1 MMYKKT
7 KGFSLAELLIS
18 LLIISI
24 VLAAAIPTITKRNAM
39 DPEKIWNWGGQN
51 NVAYFGAGHNQSAII
66 GYDMMPYA
74 DYAGTDY
81 RDKYFDPGSLIAPT
95 GASGDLKF
103 TTDGDRLVLVKRFLT
118 GKDIS
123 ESFVNSHISFY
134 NIEDRTDATA
144 RELIYAGRIAS
155 DQHNLAF
162 GIGSLLSFTGIERN
176 KITDKTVINSNWGY
190 NTSLGHYTLSFLK
203 QGTLN
208 TAVGESALTY
218 NFDGHANTAAGA
230 FALNQIRGG
239 DNTAIGANAGKYIDE
254 QGNTTSFEN
263 TLIGANTM
271 SIGINGEKPF
281 GNGNTAI
288 GSTACGSMIGDGNI
302 CIGRDT
308 GAKGNGSTLLPIK
321 DNYSL
326 YIGKGEIKKITLD
339 ATGVPTY
346 TYENTGA
353 PLIHGHTAHSTSLG
367 GYDIYNHADVTGFDK
382 ELNVNAKYFRVKT
395 YDGGAPIL
403 EVQALAGDGDGYANV
418 ATDPD
423 FGRFGR
429 LNFTLKDIGGITE
442 GSIRMTMDG
451 SPDPLG
457 EEAGTANIY
466 FYDPYKSKYLPVNF
480 NNMLRIHAKNTYSGG
495 SVTMEDTKITA
506 ANTMNLNGALHIDRN
521 GDVGTGTAYSTY
533 DDSPILSINKAG
545 DQQELIMYDKN
556 KKALFSLWK
565 GDGNIHLS
573 PYRFSVGHDSIAG
586 FQTIAINLYATD
598 EITLDGKK
606 GVKLKSG
613 NGNIKFESNN
623 IQMTSDE
630 NDIVLP
636 YAGLNIDG
644 TTSIAAAIKVV
655 NSKAEQALN
664 TPSDARLKNISG
676 DSTAGLKEINA
687 LEVKNYT
694 YKKDEKKVPHV
705 GVIAQQLQKVF
716 PNSVFEDKDGYLKI
730 RTEEIFY
737 AMVNSIKELFAQVQD
752 LTAKIVGLDKR
763 ITELEQEN
771 AALKKQ
777 NEEFEKRLSK
787 LEAKMAK

>member
-74 DYAGTDY
+74 DYAGVDY
-81 RDKYFDPGSLIAPT
+81 REKFFDPGSLVAPT
-95 GASGDLKF
+95 GASTDLKF
-103 TTDGDRLVLVKRFLT
+103 TTAGDRLVLVKRFLT

-134 NIEDRTDATA
+134 NIEDRSDATA

-339 ATGVPTY
+339 AAGVPNY

-353 PLIHGHTAHSTSLG
+353 PLIHGHTAHSDSLEA
-367 GYDIYNHADVTGFDK
+367 YNIYNHTDVTGFDK
-382 ELNVNAKYFRVKT
+382 ELNVNAKYFRVQT
-395 YDGGAPIL
+395 YDGGAPIF
-403 EVQALAGDGDGYANV
+403 EVQALAGDGNGYATGDN
-418 ATDPD
+418 
-423 FGRFGR
+423 FGRFGTM
-429 LNFTLKDIGGITE
+429 NFTLKDIKGGAE

-451 SPDPLG
+451 YFDPYN
-457 EEAGTANIY
+457 EAAGMANLY

-480 NNMLRIHAKNTYSGG
+480 NNMLRIYAENSGSG
-495 SVTMEDTKITA
+495 AGVVMGDTKITA
-506 ANTMNLNGALHIDRN
+506 MKALDLNGAIKVDRN
-521 GDVGTGTAYSTY
+521 GGSGATDLTIP
-533 DDSPILSINKAG
+533 DSPILSINKAG

-623 IQMTSDE
+623 IQMTSNED
-630 NDIVLP
+630 DIVLP

-664 TPSDARLKNISG
+664 PPSDARLKNISG
-676 DSTAGLKEINA
+676 DNTAGLKEINA

>member
-74 DYAGTDY
+74 DYAGVDY
-81 RDKYFDPGSLIAPT
+81 REKFFDPGSLVAPT
-95 GASGDLKF
+95 GASTDLKF
-103 TTDGDRLVLVKRFLT
+103 TTAGDRLVLVKRFLT

-134 NIEDRTDATA
+134 NIEDRSDATA

-176 KITDKTVINSNWGY
+176 KITDKTVVDSKWGY

-218 NFDGHANTAAGA
+218 NFDGHANTATGA
-230 FALNQIRGG
+230 FALNQVRGG
-239 DNTAIGANAGKYIDE
+239 DNTAIGANAGKYIDN
-254 QGNTTSFEN
+254 QSGTSSNN
-263 TLIGANTM
+263 TLIGANAM
-271 SIGINGEKPF
+271 SVGLKPDNSIMDVK
-281 GNGNTAI
+281 GNNNTAV
-288 GSTACGSMIGDGNI
+288 GAKACGSLIGDGNI
-302 CIGRDT
+302 CLGSGT
-308 GAKGNGSTLLPIK
+308 GAEEDTTATDRLRGINN
-321 DNYSL
+321 NYSL
-326 YIGKGEIKKITLD
+326 YIGNDT
-339 ATGVPTY
+339 
-346 TYENTGA
+346 NGA
-353 PLIHGHTAHSTSLG
+353 PLMHGHTTYSTTLDSYNI
-367 GYDIYNHADVTGFDK
+367 YDKTPATGFDK
-382 ELNVNAKYFRVKT
+382 ELNVNAKYFRVRT
-395 YDGGAPIL
+395 YDGGAPIF
-403 EVQALAGDGDGYANV
+403 EVQASAGDPN
-418 ATDPD
+418 DPDHNFGHSKKAD

-429 LNFTLKDIGGITE
+429 MNFTLKDIQGN

-451 SPDPLG
+451 SLDNFG
-457 EEAGTANIY
+457 EATGLANIY
-466 FYDPYKSKYLPVNF
+466 FYDPYESKYLPINL
-480 NNMLRIHAKNTYSGG
+480 NNMLRIFAQNTYDPSGN
-495 SVTMEDTKITA
+495 VTMEETKITA
-506 ANTMNLNGALHIDRN
+506 RNALDLNGAIKVDRN
-521 GDVGTGTAYSTY
+521 GGLGATDLTY
-533 DDSPILSINKAG
+533 ADSPILSINKSG
-545 DQQELIMYDKN
+545 NEQELMMYDN
-556 KKALFSLWK
+556 NQRAIFSLWK
-565 GDGNIHLS
+565 GSGTIHMAPNVLS
-573 PYRFSVGHDSIAG
+573 IGHSSISG
-586 FQTIAINLYATD
+586 LQTN
-598 EITLDGKK
+598 EITMVSK
-606 GVKLKSG
+606 GVI
-613 NGNIKFESNN
+613 NI
-623 IQMTSDE
+623 TSDRTNTNGKITLTGKE
-630 NDIVLP
+630 VWINAD
-636 YAGLNIDG
+636 NIETTWQGDLRLRALQSYGDG
-644 TTSIAAAIKVV
+644 TIKGAVDYAIQ
-655 NSKAEQALN
+655 QAQN
-664 TPSDARLKNISG
+664 QPSDARLKNISG
-676 DSTAGLKEINA
+676 DNTAGLKEINA